1 MSGKPGVRIVGGV
14 GEKEKQRA
22 EEESEGRVNLSG
34 RKRGGREE
42 GRVGPAREGNGGKE
56 RRNWM
61 K

>member
-1 MSGKPGVRIVGGV
+1 MW
-14 GEKEKQRA
+14 
-22 EEESEGRVNLSG
+22 EELAKKRNRGLG
-34 RKRGGREE
+34 RKRGGKSVGEKKGEREE